1 MQFVKQLIVVI
12 FVLITLGAVDFQ
24 VRAQSSDQNLPTP
37 ILSNDINGKIE
48 PLDIGDARLTRHY
61 YAFAATP
68 GDLLI
73 TLDTTNLNGDVDV
86 FTAVT
91 LRPLMKATMYADV
104 PGELTKGIY

>member
-1 MQFVKQLIVVI
+1 MQSVKQLIVVI
-12 FVLITLGAVDFQ
+12 FVLIALCAINRQ

-37 ILSNDINGKIE
+37 ILSNDVNGKIE
-48 PLDIGDARLTRHY
+48 PLDIGDSRLTRHY

-86 FTAVT
+86 FTAVA
-91 LRPLMKATMYADV
+91 LQPPMKATM
-104 PGELTKGIY
+104 